1 MAIEGCNSIQWVK
14 GCKLD
19 DRYQERW
26 NMSSERSELKARLLK
41 EYEKLIDQMMAEK
54 PANDAI
60 MLEDIEQAAIR
71 VGEQA
76 RQQIAQALSE
86 EAITGQPGCPTC
98 GRRVPVKDYRDKQV
112 VTEAGEVTL
121 RRAYHYC
128 QTCRKGFFP
137 PG

>member
-1 MAIEGCNSIQWVK
+1 
-14 GCKLD
+14 
-19 DRYQERW
+19 
-26 NMSSERSELKARLLK
+26 MSSERSELKARLLK